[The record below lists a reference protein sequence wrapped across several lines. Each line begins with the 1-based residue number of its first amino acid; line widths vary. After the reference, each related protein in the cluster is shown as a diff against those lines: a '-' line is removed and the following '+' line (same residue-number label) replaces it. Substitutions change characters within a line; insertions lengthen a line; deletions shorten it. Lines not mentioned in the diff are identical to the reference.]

1 MQYFSLLICLNLFP
15 SYQRFDTVREQ
26 PSTTNGFAHPP
37 LPPPPPPPAAALS
50 PPSPIERVGSPGD
63 FIVAQEETTT
73 THILHDMDEPP
84 RTRTPRAP
92 TPPPAII
99 PVPTPPPVQQ
109 PPLPTEAPVVVAEEP
124 EEAYEGLEVE
134 PLEEPAPEP
143 VRAITPAPPP
153 EVPVPRPAVVPA
165 PPPPAPL
172 PHPEHDALME
182 RYADALAEI
191 ARLQHELSAA
201 QIAAAQQPVGVRRR
215 TTTRVVSED
224 GETVNDAASDDGT
237 AVDTFTGPPQVDG
250 VPINVVAVIAF
261 AVFLATYL
269 FF

>member
-1 MQYFSLLICLNLFP
+1 MAIHIRQL
-15 SYQRFDTVREQ
+15 
-26 PSTTNGFAHPP
+26 AHPVP
-37 LPPPPPPPAAALS
+37 SAALR
-50 PPSPIERVGSPGD
+50 PPSPIDRVGSPGD

-92 TPPPAII
+92 TPPPEII
-99 PVPTPPPVQQ
+99 RVPTPPPVQLQ
-109 PPLPTEAPVVVAEEP
+109 PSPPPPPQPTEAPAVTAEEP
-124 EEAYEGLEVE
+124 EPVE
-134 PLEEPAPEP
+134 SPAPEP
-143 VRAITPAPPP
+143 VEEPTPEPAPVI
-153 EVPVPRPAVVPA
+153 VPAPAPLVPAVPAPQPVVVAA

-172 PHPEHDALME
+172 PHPDHEAILE

-191 ARLQHELSAA
+191 ARLQSELSAA
-201 QIAAAQQPVGVRRR
+201 QLAAAQQPVGVRRR

-237 AVDTFTGPPQVDG
+237 AVDTFSGPPQVDG
-250 VPINVVAVIAF
+250 VPINIVAVIAF
-261 AVFLATYL
+261 VVFLATYL

>member
-1 MQYFSLLICLNLFP
+1 
-15 SYQRFDTVREQ
+15 
-26 PSTTNGFAHPP
+26 
-37 LPPPPPPPAAALS
+37 
-50 PPSPIERVGSPGD
+50 VGSPGD

-84 RTRTPRAP
+84 RTRTPRVP
-92 TPPPAII
+92 TPPPAIV

-109 PPLPTEAPVVVAEEP
+109 PPQPTEAPVVIAEEP
-124 EEAYEGLEVE
+124 EAAESETPEAE
-134 PLEEPAPEP
+134 PVEEPAPEHAR
-143 VRAITPAPPP
+143 VITPAPPP
-153 EVPVPRPAVVPA
+153 EVPAPRPVVVPA
-165 PPPPAPL
+165 PPPPASL
-172 PHPEHDALME
+172 PHPEHEALLE

-191 ARLQHELSAA
+191 GRLQNELSAA
-201 QIAAAQQPVGVRRR
+201 QIAVAQQPVGVRRR

-237 AVDTFTGPPQVDG
+237 AVDTFSGPPQVDG
-250 VPINVVAVIAF
+250 VPINIVAVIAF